1 MFLDLGEEKCRRCL
15 CLIWTGLLAT
25 AFFLICSDPMA
36 ARAATEQ
43 QQAESVEEFVRSFY
57 ESCAE
62 GEIDVIWECMEDD
75 GFDQVHRQA
84 LAEILPEYG
93 FQGYDI
99 LMVNVYPLREA
110 DWWVATV
117 AYDMLVEGI
126 DSPLPGWESLLIQ
139 MPEGDSGLIFNV
151 ADPSMG
157 DEILQILETAEIRD
171 MSNDINKRFNEI
183 VMQHPEIL
191 EWINELEQA
200 VTLRA
205 VDLVS
210 GETMPKKSDE
220 KFYVV
225 QKGDCLWHIA
235 EDRLGDG
242 ARWGELYEVNKNII
256 GEDPNL
262 LLTGMELQLP

>member
-1 MFLDLGEEKCRRCL
+1 MILSGEKGRRC
-15 CLIWTGLLAT
+15 CRFVWAGLLAT
-25 AFFLICSDPMA
+25 AFFLICSDPMVA
-36 ARAATEQ
+36 GAATWQ
-43 QQAESVEEFVRSFY
+43 QQAEDVEEFVRSFY

-62 GEIDVIWECMEDD
+62 GEIDVIWKCMGED
-75 GFDQVHRQA
+75 GLDQMHRQA
-84 LAEILPEYG
+84 LAEILSEYG
-93 FQGYDI
+93 FQGYDA
-99 LMVNVYPLREA
+99 LMVRVYPLKET

-126 DSPLPGWESLLIQ
+126 DSPLPGWESVLVQ
-139 MPEGDSGLIFNV
+139 MSESGSGLIFNV

-183 VMQHPEIL
+183 IMKHPEIL
-191 EWINELEQA
+191 EWIQELEQA
-200 VTLRA
+200 VTLRVA
-205 VDLVS
+205 DLVS
-210 GETMPKKSDE
+210 GEAMPEKSDE

-242 ARWGELYEVNKNII
+242 ARWGELYEANRNII

-262 LLTGMELQLP
+262 ILIGMELQLP